1 MIMKKQHNL
10 LGVVILL
17 IPIITAIIIY
27 SCISNEV
34 RNEVEQVVAP
44 TKAIDTTIVEI
55 PEEDTTQHEIT
66 FSPSVNIWIIDEEG
80 DTIKL

>member
-1 MIMKKQHNL
+1 MKPRTNL
-10 LGVVILL
+10 LGVAILL
-17 IPIITAIIIY
+17 LPIITAIIIY

-44 TKAIDTTIVEI
+44 TKAVDTTIVEI

-66 FSPSVNIWIIDEEG
+66 FSPSVDVWIISGE

>member
-1 MIMKKQHNL
+1 MKNKLTL
-10 LGVVILL
+10 LGVAFLAL
-17 IPIITAIIIY
+17 PIITAIVIY

-44 TKAIDTTIVEI
+44 TKAIDTTMVEI
-55 PEEDTTQHEIT
+55 PEEDTTKHEIT
-66 FSPSVNIWIIDEEG
+66 FSPSVVIWVIDEEG